1 MEPVFNDLLTPDTRN
16 WTLVLWVQE
25 PQRRQGNRQLGNFDD
40 LVVAAQKPIRLL
52 RFKTCKR
59 QSPTQAM
66 QPNRYPSLSIKIIN

>member
-1 MEPVFNDLLTPDTRN
+1 MIYSLPTPVN
-16 WTLVLWVQE
+16 WALVLWVQE

-59 QSPTQAM
+59 PSPTQAM
-66 QPNRYPSLSIKIIN
+66 QPNRYRAQALK